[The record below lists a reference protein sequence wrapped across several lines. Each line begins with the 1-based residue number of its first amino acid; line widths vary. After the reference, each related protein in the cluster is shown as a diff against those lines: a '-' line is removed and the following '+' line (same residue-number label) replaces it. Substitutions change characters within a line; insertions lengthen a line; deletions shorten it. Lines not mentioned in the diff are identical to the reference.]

1 VGAVPSRGKG
11 GAPVGVAR
19 QAFARRAHARSP
31 GAAGAQRDAPAGLQR
46 RVSVDAAARVEA
58 VEAIAEAAAQ
68 KVHARLGVPL
78 RRHQPRALD
87 DGLPPLRQ
95 RVVRAARRAESR
107 QPLSKAALCDEL
119 IEAMARS
126 IGATARVQAPQSGH
140 VTATVGWRAR
150 NTLRPV
156 LCGASGR

>member
-19 QAFARRAHARSP
+19 QAFARRAHACSP

-68 KVHARLGVPL
+68 KVHAWLGVPL
-78 RRHQPRALD
+78 RRHRPRALD
-87 DGLPPLRQ
+87 DGLPPLRGTT
-95 RVVRAARRAESR
+95 RRAESR
-107 QPLSKAALCDEL
+107 QPLPKAALCDEL
-119 IEAMARS
+119 IEVMARS

-150 NTLRPV
+150 NALRPV